1 VEHTIL
7 QVVVEVLSCHQV
19 RQEELEVLAA
29 VVTEEMV
36 TLSELQVQ
44 KIQDLAEVEHNH
56 SHLPCPVLQEVVL
69 VLFSS
74 LTQPDKYLKT

>member
-1 VEHTIL
+1 M
-7 QVVVEVLSCHQV
+7 QVVVEVLSCQMV
-19 RQEELEVLAA
+19 RELELEVLAA
-29 VVTEEMV
+29 VAPEEMV

-44 KIQDLAEVEHNH
+44 KIQDLVEVEHNH
-56 SHLPCPVLQEVVL
+56 SHLPYPVLQEVVL